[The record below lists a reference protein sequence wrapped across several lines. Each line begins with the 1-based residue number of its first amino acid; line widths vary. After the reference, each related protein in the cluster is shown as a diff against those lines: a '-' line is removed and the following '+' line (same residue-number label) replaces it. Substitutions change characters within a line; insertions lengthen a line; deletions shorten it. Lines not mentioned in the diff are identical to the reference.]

1 MLHRAASSGHSR
13 DDSFGTVGMCCHGP
27 AVFCSFLNH
36 LAGTR
41 GDGRWRKHA
50 QATKST
56 KNSGSG
62 LSQSFPT
69 LLVTNHTNPPKK
81 TIQWPTR
88 IAGNPFIEPPPG
100 SPCWTRLPAKDA
112 PLDIMVFLKLVPKK
126 LRTQHY
132 TTIFGTLFI
141 ARAC

>member
-1 MLHRAASSGHSR
+1 MHHSPIWLAIAHLLYGLLIHTAPVTSFGNPGAMLHRAASSGHSR

-36 LAGTR
+36 LVETC

-69 LLVTNHTNPPKK
+69 L
-81 TIQWPTR
+81 
-88 IAGNPFIEPPPG
+88 F
-100 SPCWTRLPAKDA
+100 
-112 PLDIMVFLKLVPKK
+112 
-126 LRTQHY
+126 
-132 TTIFGTLFI
+132 
-141 ARAC
+141 